1 MIATVLIILI
11 LVGYIA
17 LNLFLIK
24 EYNNREKIIIIGVAL
39 LLYILSHVLYEV
51 IT

>member
-17 LNLFLIK
+17 LNII
-24 EYNNREKIIIIGVAL
+24 EYKNRDKTIAIGVTVM
-39 LLYILSHVLYEV
+39 LYVLVYVLYEV
-51 IT
+51 IV